1 MTRLGSLVRFQSC
14 AQNCV
19 HTERSFFMYTKF
31 YIRIKI
37 VLTLKRCL
45 SRRKTA
51 IFQPAASIKSP
62 VFNEFS
68 AWKTRA
74 GGNFVESFNHRSL
87 PSAKLCL
94 TARFAARQNEG
105 QPRTSE
111 SVNHVVTA
119 HRRLFSLLSFSISF
133 VIVHPLSV
141 LRWKGGEKNGDY
153 CCGRF
158 RES

>member
-31 YIRIKI
+31 YIKDKNS
-37 VLTLKRCL
+37 LDAQTLFVSPENRNFP
-45 SRRKTA
+45 T
-51 IFQPAASIKSP
+51 AASIKPP

-94 TARFAARQNEG
+94 TARFVALQNVGER
-105 QPRTSE
+105 RTSK
-111 SVNHVVTA
+111 SVNHVITA
-119 HRRLFSLLSFSISF
+119 HLRLQGLSMK
-133 VIVHPLSV
+133 
-141 LRWKGGEKNGDY
+141 KGSEL
-153 CCGRF
+153 
-158 RES
+158 